1 MAEIINFKQ
10 AKKRLNQ
17 SEKEK
22 RAEQNRAR
30 FGRTKAEKQLDA
42 NEAAKAEK
50 SLDQHK
56 LDD

>member
-10 AKKRLNQ
+10 AKKRLNR

-22 RAEQNRAR
+22 RADDNRAR
-30 FGRTKAEKQLDA
+30 FGRTKAEKRMT
-42 NEAAKAEK
+42 EAERAKAEK

-56 LDD
+56 LDE